1 MTVTDVIDE
10 VQDTELCL
18 QPVLA
23 VAVVTLA
30 AVELFATIS
39 DRSFTVAAPHTW
51 NKLPETP

>member
-1 MTVTDVIDE
+1 VTVTDVIDE